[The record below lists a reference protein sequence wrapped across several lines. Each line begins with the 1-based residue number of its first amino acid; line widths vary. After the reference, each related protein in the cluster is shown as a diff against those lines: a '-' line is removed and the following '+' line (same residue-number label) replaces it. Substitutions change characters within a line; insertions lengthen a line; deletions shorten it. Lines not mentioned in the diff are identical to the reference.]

1 MKISQTNFSMFKPMS
16 REQRQEVHSNPFG
29 INFKGNVLTSDV
41 FETTKAKEENVKQDL
56 FPTFTKLTNK
66 SKMVASAFVG
76 GINSFNDTFRS
87 RINSVISFGRQ
98 ISENIANSWEKA
110 KNTEITFDVKG
121 LAESISSRFNNTYS
135 VNNLLKRPVDDLG
148 SMLTTELNAYRE
160 SLKA

>member
-1 MKISQTNFSMFKPMS
+1 MTF
-16 REQRQEVHSNPFG
+16 
-29 INFKGNVLTSDV
+29 VLTGTLPTLTRAQAEELIRQNGGTRPIE
-41 FETTKAKEENVKQDL
+41 ETEPPL
-56 FPTFTKLTNK
+56 MPP
-66 SKMVASAFVG
+66 
-76 GINSFNDTFRS
+76 R
-87 RINSVISFGRQ
+87 
-98 ISENIANSWEKA
+98 EKTYI

>member
-41 FETTKAKEENVKQDL
+41 FETTKAKEAKASQEL

-76 GINSFNDTFRS
+76 GMNSFNDAFRS
-87 RINSVISFGRQ
+87 RINSIVSFGRQ
-98 ISENIANSWEKA
+98 VRENISNSWERA
-110 KNTEITFDVKG
+110 KNTEITVDFKG
-121 LAESISSRFNNTYS
+121 LVESISSRFNNTYS
-135 VNNLLKRPVDDLG
+135 VNNLIKRPVDDLG
-148 SMLTTELNAYRE
+148 SMLTAELNTYRE